1 MNVKRI
7 VLILSLLWSVNAFAQ
22 VFVEDPEGRCN
33 VNPTQCMG
41 NNASDYATKI
51 CASQVSDDVSSW
63 CYSGSVNYWYVVNI
77 DNGIQGTMSLSYQ
90 TTGVTVNIY
99 SSTSLI
105 VPVFSSPLIG
115 TLNLPFSNSSYPNIP
130 DGEYYIQVNIPSINA
145 ATNTWVGIIDVL
157 MIDFNGVVPSC
168 VTSTVNV
175 NSCGPYY
182 WEETN
187 EYYFLSGSHFNGDTE
202 LQLNM
207 PVPYCAEFSY
217 ATDGT
222 PLCIG
227 ANDGSGLI
235 APTSGIG
242 VGVTPANGM
251 TSAIFSLDQASLL
264 AGIEIDATTGAIDFS
279 NYSPVYGAVIEV
291 TYTLTGDCSSSFT
304 ENLIVNVQDPHFE
317 FSVTNYCNDDPDP
330 LPSVGQVGVDY
341 NGPNGLVID
350 RITGEIDLSASI
362 PATYNITRE
371 ADCGLTASWEVTIND
386 CSNFSLDATVV
397 GIADCADLE
406 IGEATVYPSGGSYIY
421 TYSWSTGGTSNTE
434 VGLQGGNTYTV
445 TVSDGASSVVRN
457 VFIDSSPAMSVDL
470 DIVNNACL
478 GGTDGVIMADVSSGT
493 PAYTYSWS
501 NATSTTSQ
509 ISGLIAG
516 TYTVTVTDDLGCSQE
531 ISGNVVDPTVLT
543 GTTVFTSVTTTG
555 GSDGTLTAT
564 GIGGAPGYTY
574 QWSNGMNTA
583 TITGLPAGNY
593 TVTITDLNSCT
604 VELIEYLYES
614 PMLDVSTT
622 VITSPDCF
630 GNATGSVSASVVGGY
645 SPYTYE
651 WSTGAITATV
661 ANLAAGTY
669 SVTVTGAN
677 GATSTNTVTV
687 TDPMVLTVNVGITQE
702 PTCVGELEDGIMD
715 ATPSGGTG
723 SYSYSWSNGGGNVSS
738 ISSLNAGTYSVTVTD
753 ANGCTVTNSNIIEKQ
768 CCNVTDGGIITGTE
782 SNCGP
787 YVPSQIDIS
796 VDPNGGVGGPHYKWF
811 ESTTSNT
818 YTGVSPDWV
827 EISGAFNKRYS
838 PGTLTETTYF
848 VRLARASNCTS
859 FEPSNVITKTVNP
872 MVSLSL
878 GSKTDASCKGGTDGS
893 ISIDVTGGTAPF
905 TYLWNSGQVTEDISE
920 IGAGAYSLIVT
931 DANGCTDNL
940 DITITEPADPLYI
953 TDIIAACDDYTWIDG
968 ITYTTDN
975 ATAQFTRVNN
985 DGCEELVT
993 LDLTISDKVTVSNT
1007 IQACDSYVWSVNNIR
1022 YAQSGTYIYLD
1033 AATCEEYTLYLS
1045 ILPTEIVVSTIVE
1058 CEAYYWDITNT
1069 TYTESTV
1076 ITEVV
1081 NTGGQCI
1088 SYTLNLTIE
1097 IAEEIEVMESSC
1109 DSYYW
1114 PINGTTYLESTTDV
1128 AYVYDPVNEVC
1139 EKYVLDITINSST
1152 NNYTTVSACASYE
1165 WDINGTTYTN
1175 SGTYTYTE
1183 SGSTCST
1190 IETLYLTIEPV
1201 QDYTI
1206 TQTATGSYYW
1216 ALADT
1221 TFAVSGQYTHTLT
1234 IGGCPVTVTLDLTIL
1249 TDPDPTP
1256 TVSVLDC
1263 ETCIGSFS
1271 PVSGEKYV
1279 ISAWVREKDASA
1291 MTVTFDSPSITIM
1304 ANDGTTN
1311 ALIGSYVATGLII
1324 EGWQKIE
1331 EEFTI
1336 PSGTENI
1343 ELILN
1348 ADNSDVMYD
1357 DIRVYPFDAS
1367 MKSFVYDPITAKL
1380 NAVLDEL
1387 NYATFYEYDAEGNLV
1402 RIKKETE
1409 KGIMTIQETRSNT
1422 SQ

>member
-22 VFVEDPEGRCN
+22 VFVEDPQGRCN
-33 VNPTQCMG
+33 VNEPPCIG

-51 CASQVSDDVSSW
+51 CEKDLTDNLNSW

-77 DNGIQGTMSLSYQ
+77 SNSMTGDIKFFNDITSSYS
-90 TTGVTVNIY
+90 TAGATVNVY
-99 SSTSLI
+99 SSSNLNT
-105 VPVFSSPLIG
+105 PVFSSSLTG
-115 TLNLPFSNSSYPNIP
+115 TVDLPFSNSNYPNISQ
-130 DGEYYIQVNIPSINA
+130 GEYYIHVNISSINW
-145 ATNTWVGIIDVL
+145 ATNSWVGISGTLDIK
-157 MIDFNGVVPSC
+157 FGSYPTC
-168 VTSTVNV
+168 VSSTLNV

-187 EYYFLSGSHFNGDTE
+187 KYYYVSGSYLNGQTE

-217 ATDGT
+217 ASDL
-222 PLCIG
+222 PICIG
-227 ANDGSGLI
+227 VNDGSGLI

-242 VGVTPANGM
+242 VGVTPANGT

-264 AGIEIDATTGAIDFS
+264 AGITIDASSGAIDFS
-279 NYSPVYGAVIEV
+279 NYSPVFGDIIAV

-304 ENLIVNVQDPHFE
+304 ENLTVNVHDSYFEYDQQLYDNSDP
-317 FSVTNYCNDDPDP
+317 NP
-330 LPSVGQVGVDY
+330 LPSVGKIGVDY
-341 NGPNGLVID
+341 TSSLGLVID
-350 RITGEIDLSASI
+350 NVTGEIDLAASV
-362 PATYNITRE
+362 PNTYLIERQDE
-371 ADCGLTASWEVTIND
+371 CGGVDDFELTIEHDSRYP
-386 CSNFSLDATVV
+386 LDATIV
-397 GIADCADLE
+397 GSVDCAN
-406 IGEATVYPSGGSYIY
+406 IGAGAAEVFPSGGYYGY
-421 TYSWSTGGTSNTE
+421 TYSWSSGGTSNAE
-434 VGLQGGNTYTV
+434 MGLLGGNTYTV
-445 TVSDGASSVVRN
+445 TVSDGTSSVVRSLYIN
-457 VFIDSSPAMSVDL
+457 SSPAMSIDL

-478 GGTDGVIMADVSSGT
+478 GSADGVIMADVSSGT
-493 PAYTYSWS
+493 PGYTYSWS
-501 NATSTTSQ
+501 NAASTTSQ
-509 ISGLIAG
+509 ISGLTAG

-564 GIGGAPGYTY
+564 GIGGTPGYTY
-574 QWSNGMNTA
+574 QWSNGMTTA
-583 TITGLPAGNY
+583 TITGLSAGTY

-604 VELIEYLYES
+604 VELTEYLYENPS
-614 PMLDVSTT
+614 LDVLASVVTHVDCHGAANGSAFATVSSGVAPYSYLWSNSATT
-622 VITSPDCF
+622 AAITGVS
-630 GNATGSVSASVVGGY
+630 GGTYTVTVTNATGSTTSS
-645 SPYTYE
+645 
-651 WSTGAITATV
+651 ITITEP
-661 ANLAAGTY
+661 LEI
-669 SVTVTGAN
+669 SITVTG
-677 GATSTNTVTV
+677 TNDV
-687 TDPMVLTVNVGITQE
+687 
-702 PTCVGELEDGIMD
+702 
-715 ATPSGGTG
+715 
-723 SYSYSWSNGGGNVSS
+723 
-738 ISSLNAGTYSVTVTD
+738 
-753 ANGCTVTNSNIIEKQ
+753 
-768 CCNVTDGGIITGTE
+768 
-782 SNCGP
+782 
-787 YVPSQIDIS
+787 
-796 VDPNGGVGGPHYKWF
+796 
-811 ESTTSNT
+811 
-818 YTGVSPDWV
+818 
-827 EISGAFNKRYS
+827 
-838 PGTLTETTYF
+838 
-848 VRLARASNCTS
+848 
-859 FEPSNVITKTVNP
+859 
-872 MVSLSL
+872 
-878 GSKTDASCKGGTDGS
+878 SCKGGTDGS

-968 ITYTTDN
+968 ITYTSDN

-1022 YAQSGTYIYLD
+1022 YAQSGTYTYLD

-1380 NAVLDEL
+1380 KAVLDEL